1 MNLTTAYGKALK
13 AALPGS
19 TQRERALAIGINS
32 GTMCAVEAGK
42 EHVTLER
49 AHRYATSMGLT
60 LHVTVTAPGA
70 APQRITPT
78 REVRDV
84 TLDQLD
90 GIARA
95 INATTD
101 LTLQARS

>member
-1 MNLTTAYGKALK
+1 MNLTRAYGKALK
-13 AALPGS
+13 SALPGS
-19 TQRERALAIGINS
+19 TQRERALAVGINS

-49 AHRYATSMGLT
+49 AHRYATSLGYR
-60 LHVTVTAPGA
+60 LHVTLTTPGA

-78 REVRDV
+78 RDVRDV

-95 INATTD
+95 INATTN
-101 LTLQARS
+101 LALQARS